1 MWLIEKGSLQ
11 KLKQYLFKQENVV
24 YEAADL
30 EKYKRLNKSYY
41 AEGST
46 AVIPIEGL
54 LTKEPDFFAEIF
66 YGANTSYSSI
76 QASILEAN
84 TDPSVNKIRLDIDSP
99 GGEVNGL
106 FETIDALQ
114 SSLKRV
120 DTRVTGTAASAAYAL
135 ASQGETITADSR
147 GSRVGSIG
155 VVASFYNDPSQIDIT
170 STEAPNKRPDI
181 TSEAGKDTVRA
192 ELDEIHDLFVEAI
205 AMGRDTTSKVIN
217 QEYGRGSTFLAD
229 KALERGMIDGI
240 SGYDTSIFKGA
251 DMNLS
256 KLKEE
261 HPELFAE
268 VVALGKAEEYERVK
282 AHLILGNASG
292 AMKLAT
298 DSITN
303 KVEMSTSLHAEYLAA
318 GLNKR
323 DIDNRAKDNLEAQAA
338 EVRPADVTM
347 TFEEQIANRVTAKLG
362 I

>member
-1 MWLIEKGSLQ
+1 MWLIDKGSLQ
-11 KLKQYLFKQENVV
+11 KLKQYLTKQENVI

-30 EKYKRLNKSYY
+30 DEYKRRKKSYY

-66 YGANTSYSSI
+66 YGANTSYSQL

-84 TDPSVNKIRLDIDSP
+84 ADSSVDKIRLDIDSP
-99 GGEVNGL
+99 GGEVRGL

-114 SSLKRV
+114 NSKKRV
-120 DTRVTGTAASAAYAL
+120 EARVVTAASAAYAL
-135 ASQGETITADSR
+135 ASQAETITAEGR

-155 VVASFYNDPSQIDIT
+155 VVASFYNDPDQIDIT

-205 AMGRDTTSKVIN
+205 AMGRETTSKVIN

-229 KALERGMIDGI
+229 KALERGMIDSI
-240 SGYDTSIFKGA
+240 SGYDTSIFKGV

-256 KLKEE
+256 RLKDE

-268 VVALGKAEEYERVK
+268 VFALGKAEEHERVK
-282 AHLILGNASG
+282 AHLILGEASG

-323 DIDNRAKDNLEAQAA
+323 DIDNRATDSAACAVA
-338 EVRPADVTM
+338 EVTTASTSVS
-347 TFEEQIANRVTAKLG
+347 FEEQIVNAVAEKLG
-362 I
+362 L